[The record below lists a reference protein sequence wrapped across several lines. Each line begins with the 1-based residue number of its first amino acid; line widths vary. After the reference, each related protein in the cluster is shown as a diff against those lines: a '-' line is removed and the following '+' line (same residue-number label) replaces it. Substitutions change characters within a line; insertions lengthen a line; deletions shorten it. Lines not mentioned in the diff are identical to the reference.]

1 MKAVI
6 DTRFFVVHF
15 LAEDDE
21 TKRWTRTTLE
31 TLQKKAC
38 VGIVP
43 SIVVHEFY
51 KFEMENFGRDVAD
64 MRVNVILKSKLST
77 VGLDPSTAIEAARL
91 RCRYADLPM
100 ADAIIAATAIGT
112 SSDFVLTDDR
122 HIKQIREMK
131 TRWMQTSV

>member
-15 LAEDDE
+15 LAENEE
-21 TKRWTRTTLE
+21 TKGKTRKVLE
-31 TLQKKAC
+31 SLQKEANLG
-38 VGIVP
+38 VVP
-43 SIVVHEFY
+43 TVVVHEFY

-64 MRVNVILKSKLST
+64 MRMNVILKSELNT
-77 VGLDPSTAIEAARL
+77 FDLDPSTAIEAARL
-91 RCRYADLPM
+91 RCRYSDLPM

-122 HIKQIREMK
+122 HFKQIKEVK
-131 TRWMQTSV
+131 TRWI

>member
-15 LAEDDE
+15 LAEDEE
-21 TKRWTRTTLE
+21 TKGKTRKILE
-31 TLQKKAC
+31 SLQKKANL
-38 VGIVP
+38 GIVP
-43 SIVVHEFY
+43 TIVVHELY

-64 MRVNVILKSKLST
+64 IRVNTILKSKLNA
-77 VGLDPSTAIEAARL
+77 VDLDSPTAIEAARL
-91 RCRYADLPM
+91 RCKYADLPM

-122 HIKQIREMK
+122 HIKQIKEMK
-131 TRWMQTSV
+131 TKWI

>member
-15 LAEDDE
+15 LAENEE
-21 TKRWTRTTLE
+21 TKGKTRKVLE
-31 TLQKKAC
+31 SLQKEANLG
-38 VGIVP
+38 VVP
-43 SIVVHEFY
+43 TVVVHEFY

-64 MRVNVILKSKLST
+64 MRMNVILKSELNT
-77 VGLDPSTAIEAARL
+77 FDLDPSTAIEAARL
-91 RCRYADLPM
+91 RCRYSDLPM

-122 HIKQIREMK
+122 HFKQIKEVK
-131 TRWMQTSV
+131 TTWI

>member
-21 TKRWTRTTLE
+21 TKRWTRKTLE
-31 TLQKKAC
+31 SLQKKAC
-38 VGIVP
+38 LGVVP

-122 HIKQIREMK
+122 HIKQISETK

>member
-21 TKRWTRTTLE
+21 TKRWTRKILE
-31 TLQKKAC
+31 SLQKKAC